1 MKISLLLLLTKVG
14 ARDDTGIDDI
24 RRFFIVPATDSRQ
37 AGRNLGTEMEPRT
50 HGRIK
55 EKVQRAIHEGRR
67 MTSLLC

>member
-37 AGRNLGTEMEPRT
+37 AGIWAQKWNQERMGEL
-50 HGRIK
+50 K
-55 EKVQRAIHEGRR
+55 KKYSVQYMKGGG
-67 MTSLLC
+67 